1 MRLDRI
7 RKLAGLDTDEVITE
21 SLAHYIMTGEV
32 GTLIGILVTDALGL
46 NNPTGTTFKDRTF
59 FLTKFLAGQ
68 ALRKIKEMNLH
79 RKLMKMQDDADVQ
92 EAVNQIVKDGRIQQ
106 STMQKLLRVL
116 NRKMTDEEMENL
128 MAVVNSLATNQQK
141 RLKRT
146 QEKQV

>member
-1 MRLDRI
+1 MSLDRI
-7 RKLAGLDTDEVITE
+7 RKLAGLETDEMVTE
-21 SLAHYIMTGEV
+21 GLAHYIMTGEV

-79 RKLMKMQDDADVQ
+79 RKLVKMQDDADVRQ
-92 EAVNQIVKDGRIQQ
+92 AVDQIVKDGRIQE
-106 STMQKLLRVL
+106 STKQKLLRVL
-116 NRKMTDEEMENL
+116 NRKMTDEEIQNL
-128 MAVVNSLATNQQK
+128 MSVVSSLATNQQK
-141 RLKRT
+141 KLKRA